1 LILTKT
7 DAIAQFDLRCPR
19 CQTEAARAIRRN
31 PNGSLT
37 PSKARDLI
45 DSTPMQHHPRVPSAP
60 VLACTLAI
68 AATLALAGAA
78 RAGISDN
85 VKTETLPNGLKV
97 LVLEN
102 HKAPVATFH
111 VFYKVGSRN
120 EQVGK
125 TGLAHLLEHLM
136 FRGTRKYKPE
146 EIDQIIQENGGD
158 LNAMTSEDYTEYFED
173 INRDHL
179 DVPINL
185 EADRMANFAPQGFD
199 SEKAVVEE
207 ERRMRTE
214 DNPADALD
222 ELARAQAYIEHPY
235 HWPTVGWMSDI
246 QGLTLDDAMAFHSV
260 YYSPQNALVVAVGD
274 FDSDKVLK
282 EIGEQ
287 FGSIKNGPA
296 PPPFT
301 AVEPPQEGERRVI
314 LRHAANLPSFEESFH
329 APNLQNPD
337 AYALEVLS
345 EVLADGK
352 SSRLYKDLVVDKRMV
367 VSTSA
372 GSDMQNFSATLF
384 TFSAQMRPG
393 VKTDDVLAEVDR
405 QIRELQSKPVSEDE
419 LQKAKNLEQAEFVY
433 GQDSMF
439 NEAMQLGIY
448 EMLGDYKMIDNYLPS
463 IDKVTAADLQRV
475 AQKYLVKENRTV
487 AILEPTG
494 LLPREAGGGGP
505 SGGAVHHT
513 MTFDQGGVR

>member
-1 LILTKT
+1 MSNHS
-7 DAIAQFDLRCPR
+7 C
-19 CQTEAARAIRRN
+19 
-31 PNGSLT
+31 
-37 PSKARDLI
+37 
-45 DSTPMQHHPRVPSAP
+45 VPFHSAS
-60 VLACTLAI
+60 AFALAI
-68 AATLALAGAA
+68 AVSIALAGPA

-97 LVLEN
+97 LALEN
-102 HKAPVATFH
+102 HKAPVATFQ

-136 FRGTRKYKPE
+136 FRGTKKYKPE
-146 EIDQIIQENGGD
+146 EIDEIIQENGGD

-179 DVPINL
+179 DVPISL
-185 EADRMANFAPQGFD
+185 EADRMANLAPQGFD

-222 ELARAQAYIEHPY
+222 ELSHAQAYVAHPY
-235 HWPTVGWMSDI
+235 HWPTVGWMHDI
-246 QGLTLDDAMAFHSV
+246 QGLTLDDAMAFHSI
-260 YYSPQNALVVAVGD
+260 YYSPQNALIVTVGD
-274 FDSDKVLK
+274 FDADKVLK
-282 EIGEQ
+282 QISDQ
-287 FGSIKNGPA
+287 FGSIPNGP
-296 PPPFT
+296 PPPPLT
-301 AVEPPQEGERRVI
+301 VEEPPQEGERRAI
-314 LRHAANLPSFEESFH
+314 LRHAANLPAFEESFH
-329 APNLQNPD
+329 VPNLKNPD

-352 SSRLYKDLVVDKRMV
+352 SSRLYKDLVIDKRMV

-372 GSDMQNFSATLF
+372 GSDMLNFSPPLF

-393 VKTDDVLAEVDR
+393 VKPDEVLAEVDR
-405 QIRELQSKPVSEDE
+405 QIKQLQTKPVAEDE
-419 LQKAKNLEQAEFVY
+419 LQKAKNLEQAEFVF
-433 GQDSMF
+433 GQDSIF
-439 NEAMQLGIY
+439 NQAMQLGVY
-448 EMLGDYKMIDNYLPS
+448 EMLGDYKMIDQYLPS

-475 AQKYLVKENRTV
+475 AQKYLTRDNRTI

-494 LLPREAGGGGP
+494 LLPKQAGGGP
-505 SGGAVHHT
+505 SGGTVHRS
-513 MTFDQGGVR
+513 MSFFDEGGVR